1 MSIKIPIV
9 SDFDGKG
16 IKKAIAEFKQLETT
30 GQKAQFALK
39 KATVPAV
46 AALAGLGTATFKAAQ
61 RASDLA
67 EEQSKVGV
75 VFGEASKEVL
85 DFSRTAA
92 RALGQSQTQALK
104 AAGTFGVLGKAAGL
118 TGSDLAGFTTQF
130 TTLASDLASFNN
142 TSPED
147 AIQAIGAALRGE
159 AEPIRR
165 YGVLLDD
172 ATLRNKALQL
182 GLIKTTKDALNP
194 ATKSLAAQAVILE
207 QTKDAQGDFART
219 SDGVANQQRIL
230 KANFEN
236 LSTSIGNAFLPVL
249 ERATSGL
256 ADFGGWASENSD
268 LVVALTITF
277 SGLATA
283 VLAARS
289 AMIIYKGIAFATTKV
304 NAALAASGFAVQI
317 STGVGIA
324 TAALGVAALAGITYQ
339 LTTMFRTQEDAY
351 EGSTKAAIENREIN
365 EMIANGTLPD
375 LSKAQA
381 DLTGATSLATMKLAE
396 QNAKLKELRNT
407 IKGDFKNAME
417 SAQGILKNAQD
428 SFTNFGKS
436 VSDSITGAFSFK
448 DAQEAGAESGSGFLS
463 ALAAQAAKTQ
473 DFTVKVNR
481 LLAAGLSEGAL
492 QQVLA
497 AGQDAGG
504 AIADELLNGGA
515 AAIGEAN
522 ALTAKVQS
530 LGESVGL
537 NAATQFY
544 QGGVDAGNSLVEG
557 ISSVVSKYKLKLSS
571 KALTEKQLKR
581 LQRNFGIDVDFLMS
595 GGIPAMAN
603 GGIVTGPTLAL
614 IGEAGPEA
622 VIPLDRA
629 GSMGGINIT
638 VNAGLVSSPDQV
650 GQQIIEAIQK
660 AQRRSGPVFA
670 PA

>member
-30 GQKAQFALK
+30 GQKAQFAIK
-39 KATVPAV
+39 KAAVPAV
-46 AALAGLGTATFKAAQ
+46 AALGGLTTAAFKAAQ

-75 VFGEASKEVL
+75 IFGESAKEVL
-85 DFSRTAA
+85 DFSKNAGT
-92 RALGQSQTQALK
+92 ALGQSQRQALA
-104 AAGTFGVLGKAAGL
+104 AAGTFGTLGKAAGL
-118 TGSDLAGFTTQF
+118 TGSELAGFTTQF

-142 TSPED
+142 TTPED

-172 ATLRNKALQL
+172 ATLRNKAFQL
-182 GLIKTTKDALNP
+182 GLIKTTKDALSP
-194 ATKSLAAQAVILE
+194 ANKSLAAQAVILA
-207 QTKDAQGDFART
+207 QTTDAQGDFART
-219 SDGVANQQRIL
+219 SDGAANQQRIMQ
-230 KANFEN
+230 ANIEN
-236 LSTSIGNAFLPVL
+236 ATAAIGNAFLPILEKVL
-249 ERATSGL
+249 PVL
-256 ADFGGWASENSD
+256 ADMAKFVENNSD
-268 LVVALTITF
+268 LVIAATIAF
-277 SGLATA
+277 GGFATA
-283 VLAARS
+283 IVAARV
-289 AMIIYKGIAFATTKV
+289 AMIAYRTIAIATTAV

-317 STGVGIA
+317 STGIGIA
-324 TAALGVAALAGITYQ
+324 SALAGMAVVTGITYKLTQQ
-339 LTTMFRTQEDAY
+339 LNTQKDAY
-351 EGSTKAAIENREIN
+351 ESVNKAAIENREIN
-365 EMIANGTLPD
+365 ELIAKKTNPD
-375 LSKAQA
+375 LSKSQDDTAA
-381 DLTGATSLATMKLAE
+381 ATGRATIKLAE

-407 IKGDFKNAME
+407 IKGDFKTAME

-428 SFTNFGKS
+428 NFTNFGKS

-557 ISSVVSKYKLKLSS
+557 INSVVSKYKLKLSS
-571 KALTEKQLKR
+571 KGLTERQLKR
-581 LQRNFGIDVDFLMS
+581 LQRNLGIDVEFLMS
-595 GGIPAMAN
+595 GGIPALAD

-629 GSMGGINIT
+629 GGMGGNNVTIH
-638 VNAGLVSSPDQV
+638 VNGGDPQAVVDALRRYMQLNGSVPIRVS
-650 GQQIIEAIQK
+650 
-660 AQRRSGPVFA
+660 
-670 PA
+670 